1 MYIMVKTTTRT
12 GRNVKTTEKKDI
24 YDKEM
29 EEKRAAAKRR
39 QSKKWTISAKK
50 ASMFKGSE
58 LRKGVRG
65 VERGVED
72 VGRAG
77 VSGIE
82 SVGRVGVSGVKGVE
96 RGVESALTGLEQ
108 GFRNLSVKKVED
120 KMADLQKRMTN
131 LGVGGGRR
139 TRTKRR
145 RNRKRARST
154 KKR

>member
-12 GRNVKTTEKKDI
+12 GRKVKTTAKKDM

-29 EEKRAAAKRR
+29 EEKHAAAKRR

-50 ASMFKGSE
+50 SSMFKGSDF
-58 LRKGVRG
+58 RKGARG
-65 VERGVED
+65 LGRDIEN

-82 SVGRVGVSGVKGVE
+82 SVERAAESG
-96 RGVESALTGLEQ
+96 LTGLEQ
-108 GFRNLSVKKVED
+108 GFRRMSVNKVED
-120 KMADLQKRMTN
+120 EIAALQKRITK
-131 LGVGGGRR
+131 LGGGRR
-139 TRTKRR
+139 TRSKRR
-145 RNRKRARST
+145 RNKKRARST